1 MSKRPAA
8 KAARPTAKE
17 APAGRKPA
25 SRPAATNQAPAKQ
38 ASPKQAPAN
47 QTSPKQAPATPPAP
61 EPTPDIPPTL
71 RAAAAIQALEAL
83 RMVVATAF
91 SAVATVDGKSYQ
103 TGSGVAL
110 TLIALGTA
118 LVLGLVARGLVRARP
133 WSRTPAAMIQVFAI
147 IAGVL
152 LMDGHRPEWGVPTL
166 LLAAGGLVT
175 LFVPASFK
183 ALNRER

>member
-8 KAARPTAKE
+8 KAARPTAKK

-25 SRPAATNQAPAKQ
+25 ARSAAARQAPANQAPAKQ
-38 ASPKQAPAN
+38 ASAKQASATKPAD
-47 QTSPKQAPATPPAP
+47 PR
-61 EPTPDIPPTL
+61 PTPDIPPTL

-83 RMVVATAF
+83 GMVVATAF

-103 TGSGVAL
+103 TGSGIAL

-166 LLAAGGLVT
+166 LLAAAGLVT